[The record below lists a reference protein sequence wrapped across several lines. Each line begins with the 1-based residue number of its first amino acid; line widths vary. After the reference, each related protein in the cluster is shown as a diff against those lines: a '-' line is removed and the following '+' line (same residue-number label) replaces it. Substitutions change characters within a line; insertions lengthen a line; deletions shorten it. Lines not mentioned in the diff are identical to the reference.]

1 MESVMGKKHKG
12 NHPDLEN
19 GWEKIGEWLDKGGDG
34 VRWSIFRRRQEHSDE
49 WMTYKICANGKAESK
64 ANYWAVRKNTGQ
76 LGFIKDMAIMRAH
89 RPELHAAVEEIME
102 ADG

>member
-1 MESVMGKKHKG
+1 MEH
-12 NHPDLEN
+12 
-19 GWEKIGEWLDKGGDG
+19 I
-34 VRWSIFRRRQEHSDE
+34 
-49 WMTYKICANGKAESK
+49 KICANGKAESK

-89 RPELHAAVEEIME
+89 RPGLHAAVEEIME